1 MKHNSRPS
9 ATDASAAE
17 SPVVAGPPVAEPSVA
32 RLHCADARLA
42 RFFEIELAH
51 LGIRPAAEEA
61 DSLCLIV
68 ADGDARPLPDLL
80 EEAAAAGCPLLVFGH
95 DPVELPAGAGAFIR
109 RPFALPELEGVLR
122 RLPSVAP
129 ATAAPLTVP
138 SAVMPAPVAVMPAS
152 AAVSSATRVTSAEA
166 VSAGAASAKAA
177 SAKAASAEAAP
188 LTLAPEG
195 NAALIGDLRVPL
207 TPAEAAILAR
217 LLERRDT
224 RPGLAVTREEL
235 STLLGGGGNSVDV
248 YVCHLRRKIEKPLGR
263 RMIATVRGMGYR
275 ME

>member
-17 SPVVAGPPVAEPSVA
+17 SPVVAGPPVAGPSVA

-61 DSLCLIV
+61 ASPCLIV
-68 ADGDARPLPDLL
+68 ADGDACPLPDLL
-80 EEAAAAGCPLLVFGH
+80 EEAAVAGCPLLVFGH

-129 ATAAPLTVP
+129 ATAAPLAVP
-138 SAVMPAPVAVMPAS
+138 SAVMPAS
-152 AAVSSATRVTSAEA
+152 AAVSSAARVTSAEA
-166 VSAGAASAKAA
+166 VSAGAASAEVASAEAA
-177 SAKAASAEAAP
+177 SAKAAP

-217 LLERRDT
+217 LLERRET